1 MASESEKKFDEISR
15 RLGVVQEVRILL
27 LMLILLVLE
36 KVPMLSLEIM
46 LMLQRVGALL
56 MLAMMPEMVQHT
68 GAKDDAHADT

>member
-36 KVPMLSLEIM
+36 KVPMLTLEMM
-46 LMLQRVGALL
+46 LMLHRVGA
-56 MLAMMPEMVQHT
+56 H
-68 GAKDDAHADT
+68 